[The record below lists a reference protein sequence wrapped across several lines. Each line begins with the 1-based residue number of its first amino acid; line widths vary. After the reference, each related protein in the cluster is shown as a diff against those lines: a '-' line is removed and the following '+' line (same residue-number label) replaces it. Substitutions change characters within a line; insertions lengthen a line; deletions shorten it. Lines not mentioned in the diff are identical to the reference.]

1 MVRSIPALIAAALLA
16 GCGQSG
22 GEAAA
27 NQAAAKPAK
36 PKAPYCF
43 FKDDGSKG
51 WSASTD
57 SMGNV
62 VVKGELYR
70 ADSRYRAVLGQ
81 PKVEGKTAEVWP
93 TITVN
98 DTGYGAPDDWWP
110 VRFVIPGS
118 RGVDKVAVRC
128 GPKVMAALEVRR
140 KK

>member
-1 MVRSIPALIAAALLA
+1 MVRSIPVLIAAALLD

-22 GEAAA
+22 GQAVANQGAAA
-27 NQAAAKPAK
+27 PAK
-36 PKAPYCF
+36 PKTPYCF
-43 FKDDGSKG
+43 FKDDGSKR
-51 WSASTD
+51 WSASAD
-57 SMGNV
+57 SVGNV

-70 ADSRYRAVLGQ
+70 ADSRYRALLGQ

-110 VRFVIPGS
+110 VRFLIPNS
-118 RGVDKVAVRC
+118 RGVEKVAVRC
-128 GPKVMAALEVRR
+128 GGKVLATLDVRR